1 MSYTVRDSAK
11 AFKDAI
17 EAGFL
22 SDNPHTLRN
31 DYAGDYMYME
41 TINNVDTF
49 KHIET
54 RRTIFRL
61 KGDPIAAVDA

>member
-1 MSYTVRDSAK
+1 MSYTVGNSVK
-11 AFKDAI
+11 AFDDAI

-22 SDNPHTLRN
+22 STNMNSTR
-31 DYAGDYMYME
+31 YAGNYMYME

-61 KGDPIAAVDA
+61 KGTPIAAVDA